1 MRVFSAFSGLGFFD
15 IGYDNFGQPEVLRF
29 EASFNTM
36 SHINLGTYG
45 VPSLPT
51 GPHTDYPMWMDNY
64 MKHGPVDA
72 INNKDA
78 PCGWMDRATPG
89 PAVRGG
95 PDILSWDPAA
105 QDGRDPQY
113 AKPITNFMRSAVA
126 KSAYTKLAEIPADFD
141 RFLPGTAV
149 CTEETKVKLRSLFED
164 RRSNPGGL
172 VGKFIRVLSHLSGY
186 ELYRKIKMKLLYSIG
201 QLKMVTETANCGAP
215 FLQSDIGGTNTYD
228 ILELAV
234 WGHFMVEA
242 DPAGLV
248 DLSSNTFWNHN
259 VANDLT
265 KPAHHLRH
273 ISAVCMQPAS
283 EEVQGQ
289 EAHVRVRQWC
299 DISHRKLRE
308 VPRLLRVRGRAS
320 VSVPQS
326 E

>member
-1 MRVFSAFSGLGFFD
+1 
-15 IGYDNFGQPEVLRF
+15 
-29 EASFNTM
+29 
-36 SHINLGTYG
+36 
-45 VPSLPT
+45 
-51 GPHTDYPMWMDNY
+51 MWMDNY

-164 RRSNPGGL
+164 RRTDPG
-172 VGKFIRVLSHLSGY
+172 VGKFIRTLSHLSGY

-273 ISAVCMQPAS
+273 ISAVCNQQVKRCKAKKHTSGFDNGATFRIENS
-283 EEVQGQ
+283 EKCHGFFVCEGGQ
-289 EAHVRVRQWC
+289 AFQCRNPSKFSKRCKSTPFWGSGKTPCPSAEEGFYNVCA
-299 DISHRKLRE
+299 DF
-308 VPRLLRVRGRAS
+308 
-320 VSVPQS
+320 
-326 E
+326 